1 MPLLVGE
8 EGTVGGEGGSW
19 GIREVLLA
27 ASEQGNRNLGP
38 ITHKLKSAHT
48 LNEHGRRPARKSTA
62 EPTT

>member
-8 EGTVGGEGGSW
+8 EGTVGGEGGFW

-27 ASEQGNRNLGP
+27 ASEQRNRNLGP
-38 ITHKLKSAHT
+38 ITPKLKSAHT
-48 LNEHGRRPARKSTA
+48 LNECGSGPARKSPT